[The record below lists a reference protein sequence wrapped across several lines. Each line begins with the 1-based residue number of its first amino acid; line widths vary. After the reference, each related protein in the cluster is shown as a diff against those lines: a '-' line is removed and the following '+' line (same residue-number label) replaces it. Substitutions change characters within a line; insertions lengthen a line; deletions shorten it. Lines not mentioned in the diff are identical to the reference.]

1 MFDKRVKGMT
11 APDLNP
17 FVSMGVL
24 NKIFYDKGPCVLH
37 TQASLGATKDQSYRS
52 KTKQYRLLASG
63 LSSLLQTYPSQS
75 QRGVFFVCLSNFL
88 SSAVFPFVSAF
99 KNL

>member
-1 MFDKRVKGMT
+1 MFDKRVKGMA

-24 NKIFYDKGPCVLH
+24 NKIAYDKGHCVLH
-37 TQASLGATKDQSYRS
+37 TQASLGTTEDQSYRS
-52 KTKQYRLLASG
+52 KTKQYCLLASG
-63 LSSLLQTYPSQS
+63 LSSLLQSYPSQP
-75 QRGVFFVCLSNFL
+75 QRGVFFVGLSNFL